1 MCIMRNC
8 QISCECVT
16 TCVTSVIRAP
26 EPCKVVSRVKFICV
40 IFREFKGVVAHV
52 WFAGAVIHTCEVAI
66 KIQLVGV
73 VTSVCRVGTLV
84 LCSLCAECVMEDDLV
99 CRLELFVGLQN
110 NSPTT
115 RGKSQF
121 VANSLSPQLSSF

>member
-73 VTSVCRVGTLV
+73 VIHV
-84 LCSLCAECVMEDDLV
+84 DPKFLV
-99 CRLELFVGLQN
+99 CR
-110 NSPTT
+110 
-115 RGKSQF
+115 KSDQ
-121 VANSLSPQLSSF
+121 SCGCLSTK